1 MVVVEFTTS
10 NLRDNSRPKEGP
22 FTRDK
27 WCAAAHELR
36 LIMVFNQAPQS
47 EKLDVF
53 RVRSKR
59 CETERDCLTS
69 QSRG

>member
-10 NLRDNSRPKEGP
+10 NLRDNSRPKEDP

-36 LIMVFNQAPQS
+36 LIMVFNQA
-47 EKLDVF
+47 L
-53 RVRSKR
+53 
-59 CETERDCLTS
+59 
-69 QSRG
+69 